1 MFGQDLKTDAL
12 RFAASTALRL
22 AHLSD
27 YEIRVAP
34 LPHESTPFR
43 DKKIRQIKN
52 LLTNIP
58 VLKLNYPP
66 LQPY

>member
-27 YEIRVAP
+27 YEIRVAN
-34 LPHESTPFR
+34 LPHKSTPSHSE
-43 DKKIRQIKN
+43 KIPQIKKS
-52 LLTNIP
+52 LD
-58 VLKLNYPP
+58 KDSSSEAE
-66 LQPY
+66 